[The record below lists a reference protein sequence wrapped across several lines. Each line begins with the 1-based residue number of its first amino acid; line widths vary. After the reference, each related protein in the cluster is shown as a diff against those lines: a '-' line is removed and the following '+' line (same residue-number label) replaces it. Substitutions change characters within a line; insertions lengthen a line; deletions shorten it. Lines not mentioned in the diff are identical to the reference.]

1 MFAAGDMLLCS
12 ACTQNRWSQRS
23 VSGRAGTVSSRT
35 VQTAVSP
42 RGDMWLVCRPSG
54 HHSWSGLW
62 GRGCWH
68 LGGRAGMLQT
78 VPRCTNSPPPQPAP
92 TQKIRQPNV
101 SGMPGQAVLVKEVS
115 FFSSQGGDAISLR
128 HLQLWC
134 EIMQT

>member
-54 HHSWSGLW
+54 CHSWSGLW

-78 VPRCTNSPPPQPAP
+78 VPRCTNSPPPNQPP
-92 TQKIRQPNV
+92 SRKLDSPMCQECQGKRCW
-101 SGMPGQAVLVKEVS
+101 SRRFHSSLVKAAMLS
-115 FFSSQGGDAISLR
+115 LFAIYSWGVR
-128 HLQLWC
+128 
-134 EIMQT
+134 